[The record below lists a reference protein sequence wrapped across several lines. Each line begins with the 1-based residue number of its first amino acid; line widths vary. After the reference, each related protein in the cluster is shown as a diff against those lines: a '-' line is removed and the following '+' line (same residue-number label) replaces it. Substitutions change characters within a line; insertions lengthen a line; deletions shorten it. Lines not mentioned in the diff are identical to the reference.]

1 MRVRWEEAREG
12 GDICIVMAD
21 SLCCVAEID
30 TTL

>member
-1 MRVRWEEAREG
+1 MGVRWEEAREG

-21 SLCCVAEID
+21 LYFCRAENM